1 MLQKLI
7 PEDTESLNQL
17 IANLNGKQVTFLMNL
32 VNGEQKQGHP

>member
-17 IANLNGKQVTFLMNL
+17 IGNLNGKQVTFLMNL
-32 VNGEQKQGHP
+32 VNGEQKIGQP